1 MKYYNVPIYQGNTT
15 IKKLEPC
22 GNAIVSRDVFGRV
35 FFASDSIPVDVISSY
50 ELESISRNLYL
61 SDKDTSRNYKYHQF
75 IEAFGTYYCCLQED
89 LSKKNLVASSVFNA
103 SSISKVMQK

>member
-1 MKYYNVPIYQGNTT
+1 MKYYNVPIYQGSTT

-61 SDKDTSRNYKYHQF
+61 SDKDTFRNYKYHQF
-75 IEAFGTYYCCLQED
+75 IETFGTYYCCLQKA
-89 LSKKNLVASSVFNA
+89 LSRKYRVVSSVFA
-103 SSISKVMQK
+103 RSVPKVMQK